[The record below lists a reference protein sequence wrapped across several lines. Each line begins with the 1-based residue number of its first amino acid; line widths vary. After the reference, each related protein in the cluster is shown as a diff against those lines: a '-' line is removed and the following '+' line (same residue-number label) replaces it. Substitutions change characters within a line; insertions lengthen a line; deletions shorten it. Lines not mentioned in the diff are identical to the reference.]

1 MRCAVA
7 QRLEGS
13 RFGVHIVPLA
23 TFAPTLVQ
31 PERAKTGGSR
41 EGPIGSQL
49 DSSCLNQSESMGK
62 FMALGYSREPP
73 VATFFGPNG
82 A

>member
-41 EGPIGSQL
+41 EGPIGSHL
-49 DSSCLNQSESMGK
+49 ASTH
-62 FMALGYSREPP
+62 ALSRRR
-73 VATFFGPNG
+73 TTTIGHSTYPNG
-82 A
+82 LPPTDPKDR